1 MLDKQEMDSHKPA
14 CDATLSRKEFLTK
27 LVQRAAV
34 AGSLI
39 AAPKMIDKFL
49 VPPAQA
55 LNSTTTV
62 HDTTGAHDQT
72 QHFHD
77 SHAPLRNGGHG
88 GGHGGDHGGGGHGGD
103 HGGGGHG
110 GSHGDDSEFQSAP
123 SNNNRRRDK
132 GFDPDSGWG

>member
-1 MLDKQEMDSHKPA
+1 MLDKSRQETDVNKPA
-14 CDATLSRKEFLTK
+14 CDATLSRKDFLTK

-39 AAPKMIDKFL
+39 AAPKIIDKFL

-62 HDTTGAHDQT
+62 HDTAGPHDAT

-77 SHAPLRNGGHG
+77 SHAPLRNGGSGPSGSPSG
-88 GGHGGDHGGGGHGGD
+88 GNGVQ
-103 HGGGGHG
+103 
-110 GSHGDDSEFQSAP
+110 GSP
-123 SNNNRRRDK
+123 SNKTPKDP

>member
-1 MLDKQEMDSHKPA
+1 MLENLKANADVNQPA

-39 AAPKMIDKFL
+39 AAPQIVDKFL

-55 LNSTTTV
+55 LSSTTSA
-62 HDTTGAHDQT
+62 HDSTNAHDQT

-77 SHAPLRNGGHG
+77 SHAPFRNPSNHG
-88 GGHGGDHGGGGHGGD
+88 
-103 HGGGGHG
+103 G
-110 GSHGDDSEFQSAP
+110 GSHGGAHG
-123 SNNNRRRDK
+123 N
-132 GFDPDSGWG
+132 GFDSSPSGGNSPGNPSRHRGGKNVPTQTWDEDDNGGWG

>member
-1 MLDKQEMDSHKPA
+1 MHDKQETDVNKPA
-14 CDATLSRKEFLTK
+14 CDATLSRKDFLTK

-39 AAPKMIDKFL
+39 AAPKIIDKFL

-62 HDTTGAHDQT
+62 HDTTGVHDQT

-77 SHAPLRNGGHG
+77 SHAPLRPPNTHNGNSHDGNSHG
-88 GGHGGDHGGGGHGGD
+88 GNTHSGGNTHD
-103 HGGGGHG
+103 G
-110 GSHGDDSEFQSAP
+110 GSSTDSTPEF
-123 SNNNRRRDK
+123 DK
-132 GFDPDSGWG
+132 ESGWG

>member
-1 MLDKQEMDSHKPA
+1 MFDNQETAIDKPA
-14 CDATLSRKEFLTK
+14 CDATLSRKDFLTK

-39 AAPKMIDKFL
+39 AAPKIIDKFL

-62 HDTTGAHDQT
+62 HDTHGAHDQT

-77 SHAPLRNGGHG
+77 THQPFNGGG
-88 GGHGGDHGGGGHGGD
+88 SHGGDHGGSHGGD
-103 HGGGGHG
+103 HGG
-110 GSHGDDSEFQSAP
+110 SHGNGNGTTSSPAKHP
-123 SNNNRRRDK
+123 

>member
-1 MLDKQEMDSHKPA
+1 MLDKQELDSHKTA

-39 AAPKMIDKFL
+39 AAPKIIDKFL

-62 HDTTGAHDQT
+62 HDTSGAHDQT

-77 SHAPLRNGGHG
+77 THAPLRNGS
-88 GGHGGDHGGGGHGGD
+88 

-110 GSHGDDSEFQSAP
+110 GSHDGGSHDGGSHNDNSPTSSP
-123 SNNNRRRDK
+123 SNNKNRKDP

>member
-1 MLDKQEMDSHKPA
+1 MLDKSNDSNKLA

-39 AAPKMIDKFL
+39 AAPKVIDKFL

-55 LNSTTTV
+55 INSTTTV
-62 HDTTGAHDQT
+62 HDTSNAHDNT

-77 SHAPLRNGGHG
+77 THAPLRPPGRGPYIQPFPNDDPFGRNGGG
-88 GGHGGDHGGGGHGGD
+88 ITP
-103 HGGGGHG
+103 
-110 GSHGDDSEFQSAP
+110 SSTP
-123 SNNNRRRDK
+123 SNNRK
-132 GFDPDSGWG
+132 TPGFDPDSGWG